1 MYCMHAQH
9 AGCTANAS
17 YEQRCWLH
25 SVVLVITHHLVV
37 SITVWLTK
45 TQPYSHVTVE
55 SNNVQF
61 IISSFCLNT
70 RLLFSV

>member
-1 MYCMHAQH
+1 MQ
-9 AGCTANAS
+9 
-17 YEQRCWLH
+17 
-25 SVVLVITHHLVV
+25 VVLLMLVMNSAAGFILWYWLVV

-45 TQPYSHVTVE
+45 TQPYSRVTVE

-70 RLLFSV
+70 RLLFSVCWGGSVIICI